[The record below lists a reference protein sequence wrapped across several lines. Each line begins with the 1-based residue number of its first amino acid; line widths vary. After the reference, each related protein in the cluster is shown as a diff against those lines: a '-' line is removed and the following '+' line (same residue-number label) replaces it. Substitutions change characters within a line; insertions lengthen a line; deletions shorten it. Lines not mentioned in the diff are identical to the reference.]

1 MRRVLLQN
9 LTAISLQ
16 NETECRKYRIP
27 ALSLRSP
34 HLTLQ
39 LSYQEYGYLKQ
50 TLENYRFCRNSGNDT
65 YGRGGSSSL
74 RHHDALR
81 TTVDM

>member
-9 LTAISLQ
+9 ATVILLQ

-27 ALSLRSP
+27 APSIIDP

-39 LSYQEYGYLKQ
+39 LRYREYRYLKQ
-50 TLENYRFCRNSGNDT
+50 TLENY
-65 YGRGGSSSL
+65 
-74 RHHDALR
+74 
-81 TTVDM
+81 